1 MEADS
6 TSSSSLQQKEMDDK
20 SINEGSQISTSNQDN
35 LSKIEEP
42 QATQREVHE
51 EGEKDVYETLRSD
64 DQNVSKVAE
73 LTGEDSQSSQREDDI
88 SKEQETHSYESVHSD
103 ENLKD
108 DITKAIPGKV
118 TSVDNSIKDKVSEEA
133 GEMSKVEKSPGANE
147 MEGNDNIESKAENE
161 PGSIAQVSDSSVPDV
176 SGPLQTRQ
184 VEGAVSSTCSFEG
197 TKKSGVE
204 SLQVVGV
211 HFKNDVATS
220 IQTENTS
227 KENIED
233 KTDGMSPTSITKDVK
248 DDSLPSESTSAT
260 SKSDQIVDD
269 SQGTEQEE
277 PHLALPDIDREVRE
291 QFQVPTNDRVLLR
304 DTDKDKEATITE
316 RSESE
321 NPTVESQ
328 LEHEAMSVAD
338 EVEDE
343 EDSTKGAE
351 PEVTPSSDSQAVGDI
366 SADDSAEMAV
376 TDTGK
381 RDANKVQENEQMDTT
396 GGESKQEDAER
407 DEKECEGKK
416 NADEKEGE
424 DNQINQEEDTERQ
437 EEPIEPESTSEQ
449 KESITAAGDEEDG
462 SKDKGPEDEK
472 DQNGDEEEEAKL
484 ADEKEGEAD
493 GKGEDD
499 EDEQEEEAEGKS
511 ERRRTSPIRCFD
523 ESSFTVEKLF
533 EYQWPQDHGEFFF
546 VQEQISEYLGVTS
559 FKRKYPAL
567 ERRLIAVEER
577 RFLKD
582 KGVVTEE
589 QVTLGLTALK
599 ADEVY
604 DVMQKDF
611 PDKYSDYARLIQQR
625 QREAVKNQHKEYGTP
640 AVDSAKMKNYIKKAV
655 RQAAEYNASL
665 MREKREER
673 QYYLDLQTMLIHCP
687 NTKMKKLTKEQSKP
701 GPYPVAVIPGQFQ
714 NYYKS
719 YTPEELKYL
728 PVNTAIYGPMAT
740 QKQSDI
746 APSVPPGSEVSSDDE
761 DLSLATIEPPF
772 DHERITPGFFKD
784 QMQSVL
790 PTPPRETPMISLQP
804 APMVSLAPPP
814 PVTQVLS
821 QLLQQKAIIPPKHI
835 QYVPKDIPDAICGL
849 CLKDRDCNRKGEPEE
864 LVHCSQCDN
873 SGHPSCLEM
882 SAALVC
888 AIKTYPWQCME
899 CKTCTL
905 CGDPTHEDKMMFCDE
920 CDRGYHTF
928 CVGLTELPTGLWA
941 CASCRCVP
949 PARPLPP
956 PPIEVMPAPLNGTPE
971 AVTPAPRA
979 SLDPDTPTNG
989 LKRPAEPL
997 PTGEEKEETV
1007 LTEIKTE
1014 RTQAP
1019 TPPPAKKR
1027 HTKKNKATPAKS

>member
-88 SKEQETHSYESVHSD
+88 SKEQETRSYESVHSD

-161 PGSIAQVSDSSVPDV
+161 PGSIAQ
-176 SGPLQTRQ
+176 
-184 VEGAVSSTCSFEG
+184 
-197 TKKSGVE
+197 
-204 SLQVVGV
+204 
-211 HFKNDVATS
+211 
-220 IQTENTS
+220 
-227 KENIED
+227 
-233 KTDGMSPTSITKDVK
+233 
-248 DDSLPSESTSAT
+248 
-260 SKSDQIVDD
+260 
-269 SQGTEQEE
+269 
-277 PHLALPDIDREVRE
+277 
-291 QFQVPTNDRVLLR
+291 
-304 DTDKDKEATITE
+304 EATITE
-316 RSESE
+316 TSESE

-328 LEHEAMSVAD
+328 QEHEAVSVAD
-338 EVEDE
+338 EVEDK

-351 PEVTPSSDSQAVGDI
+351 PQITPSSDSQALGDV
-366 SADDSAEMAV
+366 SADDATEMAV
-376 TDTGK
+376 TDTGTS
-381 RDANKVQENEQMDTT
+381 DANKVQEHEKMDTT

-407 DEKECEGKK
+407 REKECEGKK
-416 NADEKEGE
+416 NAEETEGE
-424 DNQINQEEDTERQ
+424 DNQMNQEEDTERQ

-746 APSVPPGSEVSSDDE
+746 APSVPPVARCHPTTKT
-761 DLSLATIEPPF
+761 SL
-772 DHERITPGFFKD
+772 
-784 QMQSVL
+784 
-790 PTPPRETPMISLQP
+790 
-804 APMVSLAPPP
+804 
-814 PVTQVLS
+814 
-821 QLLQQKAIIPPKHI
+821 
-835 QYVPKDIPDAICGL
+835 
-849 CLKDRDCNRKGEPEE
+849 
-864 LVHCSQCDN
+864 
-873 SGHPSCLEM
+873 
-882 SAALVC
+882 
-888 AIKTYPWQCME
+888 
-899 CKTCTL
+899 
-905 CGDPTHEDKMMFCDE
+905 
-920 CDRGYHTF
+920 
-928 CVGLTELPTGLWA
+928 
-941 CASCRCVP
+941 
-949 PARPLPP
+949 
-956 PPIEVMPAPLNGTPE
+956 
-971 AVTPAPRA
+971 
-979 SLDPDTPTNG
+979 
-989 LKRPAEPL
+989 
-997 PTGEEKEETV
+997 
-1007 LTEIKTE
+1007 
-1014 RTQAP
+1014 
-1019 TPPPAKKR
+1019 
-1027 HTKKNKATPAKS
+1027 